1 MSNYIIDSIYNEISN
16 VAVLSL
22 TAQDL
27 GFYETIDRTAETA
40 ERFMQSAALLLPEQF
55 LALQITT
62 GKGEKKQV
70 RTFSSAGVGIT
81 KQDFGWLFQ
90 SVADIASFSVNAPAR
105 QPGSRN
111 KIYKLC
117 PKPQNTTAQPGNR
130 NDEKEEAASLKYLSQ
145 LFDEM
150 AQTASSMQIQ
160 AGVAADNTPT
170 GMLTLSLPDKLSLK
184 MRTLLSLAFP
194 KNQVERLDSSAA
206 DNELPLAFLQRIMS
220 DVLITLLNDSHRQ
233 KPTSNYYDYD
243 DDAFEYVDEHDDE
256 EPLEYTE
263 PEPACQP
270 QNDDTL
276 IDELDLSVRSYNCL
290 KRAGINTVGELR
302 RLQDKDYRNI
312 RNLGRKSIEEIEYK
326 LAEISRQTA
335 PAQLTARSYLDMLDE
350 LIGLQEVKE
359 QVRKITAFVKMKQDM
374 AKLGKD
380 NVPMV
385 LNMEFVGNPGTAK
398 TTVARILAGI
408 LNEIG
413 LLKSNE
419 IVEVGRADLVAQYVG
434 QTADRVKSVFKRAKG
449 KLLFIDEAYSLL
461 ENSEGDFGDEA
472 INTIVQ
478 EMENNR
484 NDTVVI
490 FAGYPDKMRAFLARN
505 PGLRSRIP
513 FHINFADY
521 SAQEMTSIM
530 LLEADKRGFAFD
542 NSAVFDRA
550 LSLCERAVGN
560 PEMGNG
566 RFCRN
571 LVENAILNYA
581 LRNYGAEAEAEP
593 NHKFSLVAADFV
605 LPENVREEKA
615 AAPIGFR
622 A

>member
-1 MSNYIIDSIYNEISN
+1 MSNYIIDSMHNEISN

-27 GFYETIDRTAETA
+27 VFYETIDSTAETA
-40 ERFMQSAALLLPEQF
+40 EKFMQSAALLLPEQF

-62 GKGEKKQV
+62 GKGEKNQV
-70 RTFSSAGVGIT
+70 RTFSSAGVGVT
-81 KQDFGWLFQ
+81 KKDFVWLFQ
-90 SVADIASFSVNAPAR
+90 SVADIASFSANAPAK
-105 QPGSRN
+105 QPGSQN
-111 KIYKLC
+111 IIYKLC
-117 PKPQNTTAQPGNR
+117 PKPQNSAARPGNR
-130 NDEKEEAASLKYLSQ
+130 DDEKEEATSLKYLSQ

-160 AGVAADNTPT
+160 AGVGADNTPI

-194 KNQVERLDSSAA
+194 KHQVERLDSSAA
-206 DNELPLAFLQRIMS
+206 DNELPLEFLQRIMS
-220 DVLITLLNDSHRQ
+220 DVLITQLNDSRQ
-233 KPTSNYYDYD
+233 QEPTGNYYDYD
-243 DDAFEYVDEHDDE
+243 YDDAFEYVDEDE

-263 PEPACQP
+263 PEPVCQP
-270 QNDDTL
+270 QNDDML

-290 KRAGINTVGELR
+290 KRAGINTVGDLR
-302 RLQDKDYRNI
+302 RLQGKDYRNI
-312 RNLGRKSIEEIEYK
+312 RNLGRKSIEEIENK
-326 LAEISRQTA
+326 LAEINRQTA
-335 PAQLTARSYLDMLDE
+335 LPQPTKHSYLDMLDE

-413 LLKSNE
+413 LLNSNE

-434 QTADRVKSVFKRAKG
+434 QTADRVKSVFQRAKG
-449 KLLFIDEAYSLL
+449 KLLFIDEAYSLV
-461 ENSEGDFGDEA
+461 ENSKGDFGDEA

-490 FAGYPDKMRAFLARN
+490 FAGYPDKMQKFLAKN

-513 FHINFADY
+513 FRINFADY
-521 SAQEMTSIM
+521 SATEMASIM
-530 LLEADKRGFAFD
+530 LLEADKRGFTFD
-542 NSAVFDRA
+542 TSAVFDKA
-550 LSLCERAVGN
+550 LSLCEKAVGN

-593 NHKFSLVAADFV
+593 NHKFSLLAEDFV
-605 LPENVREEKA
+605 LPESTREEKA